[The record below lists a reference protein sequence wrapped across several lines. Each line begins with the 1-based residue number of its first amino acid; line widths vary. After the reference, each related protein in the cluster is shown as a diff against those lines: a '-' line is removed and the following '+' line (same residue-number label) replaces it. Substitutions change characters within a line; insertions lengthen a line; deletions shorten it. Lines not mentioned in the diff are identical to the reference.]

1 MLLAQTGIQ
10 PALPSLAFLI
20 LVSNKDFAV
29 TGQLFT
35 QYFLTDGI
43 RSTEAWQEVVRER
56 QSFAAFKQSLIDIIG
71 GVSPSSPPNEAATE
85 QDVVRKVFDLLGWR
99 AYLPQQGSK
108 GNEDVPDHL
117 LFADE
122 NDKERA
128 NARTHSE
135 DRYQDA
141 LVIEESKRFGL
152 PLDSRDRDDTA
163 QRGTPHGQILRY
175 LSTAESATDGRIR
188 WGILTNGAVWRLYD
202 YRTRPRAS
210 AFYEADVQT
219 LLLEDNDHALRVFF
233 LLLRRAA
240 FTLREGATTTF
251 LEEAIAEGQRYE
263 QRVAADLSEVV
274 FTHVFPNLVAA
285 LAARLATDA
294 ATGSDLTAARHAALI
309 FLYRLLFILYAED
322 RGLLPVNDSRYDD
335 YGLRKRVRDDV
346 AARMN
351 ANDTFSNS
359 ATILYDRLTNL
370 FRVIDQGDPSIG
382 LPPYNGGLFAPESA
396 PLLDHVR
403 LPDNIVA
410 EIIYEL
416 SHTRS
421 AQKGETARSFVNYRD
436 MSVQQLGSIYERLL
450 EQEPVRGD
458 DGDIAMRPNPYA
470 RKDSGSFYTPQ
481 ELVDLIVEKTL
492 DPLVEERL
500 TAFEQKAA
508 QLKRDR
514 RPKTARQ
521 QELAALDP
529 AAAVLDL
536 KILDPAMGSGHF
548 LVTAVDFLSD
558 YIADLVEYAP
568 GVPDWLADDPG
579 AAYVSPLVA
588 RIAAIRQEILLR
600 ARESDWTLNEEQL
613 TDQAIIRRMVLKRCI
628 YGVDKNPLAVEL
640 AKVSLWLH
648 SFTVGAPLS
657 FLDHHLRCGDSL
669 LGMRV
674 TEAVG
679 ELRRMGSFF
688 IQSAVAGAEASAEGM
703 EHIEMLSD
711 ADVSEVRQS
720 ASLFKEVEE
729 TTSDL
734 RGLLDTLCGLRWLT
748 AGMKK
753 KERTLFELPLLET
766 LDKHAV
772 DAFKLLAHGPD
783 ELSHGQTDAIRHSR
797 ESGNPSSP
805 ESLDSD
811 LRRSDDES
819 APDAATSG
827 SAGLQPAPTEG
838 KELATGVSEGQAPA
852 LPHHSDAGDTVR
864 HSRESGNPSSSAAA
878 SSGSAGL
885 QPAPTEGKELATG
898 VSEGQ
903 APALPHHVDASDA
916 VRHSGESRNPSSSA
930 AASSGSAGLQ
940 PAPTEGKELAT
951 GVSEGQAPALP
962 HHSDAGDTVRHSG
975 ESVDA
980 RPTSERIDARP
991 TGESIDARHS
1001 RESGNA
1007 SSSESLD
1014 SGFHRSDDPQAA
1026 PSSGSAG
1033 LQPASEEGNDPAAD
1047 TSGETLTQEFTA
1059 LWHNARAIADR
1070 ETFLH
1075 WEAAFPGV
1083 WAQWQDANP
1092 SGGFDAVIGNPPWD
1106 RIKLQEVEWIAT
1118 RAPELARAPTAAARR
1133 TAIKEL
1139 RAQGDPLAADFD
1151 AAKARADSLGKL
1163 VRASGH
1169 YPLLGGGDINLY
1181 SLFVE
1186 RALRLVNANGLVGL
1200 LTPSGIY
1207 ADKTAAKFFKSVS
1220 TRGRVAGL
1228 YDFENKKIFF
1238 KDVHASFK
1246 FCALIVGGAERQF
1259 DETACA
1265 FFLHDTKTIDDPD
1278 RCFPLA
1284 PDDFARVNPNTGTA
1298 PVFRTRRDADITRAI
1313 YARHPVLVNRSDG
1326 TDHKTWPV
1334 KYQTMFHMTNDS
1346 HLFRT
1351 AAQLEDEGFYP
1362 VQGNRWKRGKDI
1374 YLPLYQGRM
1383 IHQFDHRANS
1393 VRINPESTHNPYL
1406 SEEVSEAQHADP
1418 NFLPQSQYWV
1428 PASNVEP
1435 VFQAK
1440 RGYAIGFRD
1449 IARPTD
1455 VRTSIASVLPMAGYG
1470 NTLPLLLDDNNSL
1483 SASLVSTIVANLNS
1497 VCVDF
1502 IARQKAQ
1509 GTHLNWF
1516 IVEQLPVIAPDD
1528 YDRKFGETTA
1538 RELVR
1543 DHVLRLTYTAHDLAP
1558 FARDLGHVGP
1568 PFIWNEEKRRHL
1580 RARLDALYFHLYGIS
1595 RDDADYILSTFPIV
1609 QRQDE
1614 TAFNT
1619 FRTRNLILAY
1629 MNALNAGDTETVVD
1643 L

>member
-1 MLLAQTGIQ
+1 MES
-10 PALPSLAFLI
+10 ALPAHPTKRQPSKTWCGRYSTSWAG
-20 LVSNKDFAV
+20 A
-29 TGQLFT
+29 TT
-35 QYFLTDGI
+35 Y
-43 RSTEAWQEVVRER
+43 RS
-56 QSFAAFKQSLIDIIG
+56 K
-71 GVSPSSPPNEAATE
+71 
-85 QDVVRKVFDLLGWR
+85 
-99 AYLPQQGSK
+99 GSK

-135 DRYQDA
+135 GRYRDA

-175 LSTAESATDGRIR
+175 LATAESATDGRIR
-188 WGILTNGAVWRLYD
+188 WGILTNGAVWRLYA

-219 LLLEDNDHALRVFF
+219 LLQEDNDHALRAFF

-240 FTLREGATTTF
+240 FTLHEGATTSF

-285 LAARLATDA
+285 LAARLAADA

-335 YGLRKRVRDDV
+335 YGLRKGVRDPV

-450 EQEPVRGD
+450 EQEPVRG
-458 DGDIAMRPNPYA
+458 GNGAIAMRPNPYA

-500 TAFEQKAA
+500 AAFEQKAA

-514 RPKTARQ
+514 RSKAARQ

-568 GVPDWLADDPG
+568 GVPDWLAGDG
-579 AAYVSPLVA
+579 SAAYVSPLVA

-729 TTSDL
+729 TTSGL

-753 KERTLFELPLLET
+753 RERTLFELPLLET

-772 DAFKLLAHGPD
+772 DAFKLLARGPD

-797 ESGNPSSP
+797 ESGNPGFQPGVS
-805 ESLDSD
+805 DSD
-811 LRRSDDES
+811 RPS
-819 APDAATSG
+819 P
-827 SAGLQPAPTEG
+827 
-838 KELATGVSEGQAPA
+838 
-852 LPHHSDAGDTVR
+852 AGDTVR
-864 HSRESGNPSSSAAA
+864 HSR
-878 SSGSAGL
+878 
-885 QPAPTEGKELATG
+885 
-898 VSEGQ
+898 
-903 APALPHHVDASDA
+903 
-916 VRHSGESRNPSSSA
+916 ESRNPSSSA

-940 PAPTEGKELAT
+940 PAPTERKELAT
-951 GVSEGQAPALP
+951 GVSAGQAPSLP
-962 HHSDAGDTVRHSG
+962 HHVDASDAVRHSRA
-975 ESVDA
+975 SVDA
-980 RPTSERIDARP
+980 RPTRESIDARPTSESIDARPTGESIDARHSRESIAARPTGESIDARHSRERIDARHSRERIDARPTGERIDARP

-1001 RESGNA
+1001 RESV
-1007 SSSESLD
+1007 D
-1014 SGFHRSDDPQAA
+1014 
-1026 PSSGSAG
+1026 
-1033 LQPASEEGNDPAAD
+1033 
-1047 TSGETLTQEFTA
+1047 
-1059 LWHNARAIADR
+1059 
-1070 ETFLH
+1070 
-1075 WEAAFPGV
+1075 
-1083 WAQWQDANP
+1083 
-1092 SGGFDAVIGNPPWD
+1092 
-1106 RIKLQEVEWIAT
+1106 
-1118 RAPELARAPTAAARR
+1118 
-1133 TAIKEL
+1133 
-1139 RAQGDPLAADFD
+1139 
-1151 AAKARADSLGKL
+1151 
-1163 VRASGH
+1163 
-1169 YPLLGGGDINLY
+1169 
-1181 SLFVE
+1181 
-1186 RALRLVNANGLVGL
+1186 
-1200 LTPSGIY
+1200 
-1207 ADKTAAKFFKSVS
+1207 
-1220 TRGRVAGL
+1220 
-1228 YDFENKKIFF
+1228 
-1238 KDVHASFK
+1238 
-1246 FCALIVGGAERQF
+1246 
-1259 DETACA
+1259 
-1265 FFLHDTKTIDDPD
+1265 
-1278 RCFPLA
+1278 
-1284 PDDFARVNPNTGTA
+1284 
-1298 PVFRTRRDADITRAI
+1298 
-1313 YARHPVLVNRSDG
+1313 ARHSR
-1326 TDHKTWPV
+1326 
-1334 KYQTMFHMTNDS
+1334 
-1346 HLFRT
+1346 
-1351 AAQLEDEGFYP
+1351 E
-1362 VQGNRWKRGKDI
+1362 
-1374 YLPLYQGRM
+1374 
-1383 IHQFDHRANS
+1383 S
-1393 VRINPESTHNPYL
+1393 VDAPPTGESI
-1406 SEEVSEAQHADP
+1406 D
-1418 NFLPQSQYWV
+1418 
-1428 PASNVEP
+1428 
-1435 VFQAK
+1435 
-1440 RGYAIGFRD
+1440 
-1449 IARPTD
+1449 ARPTSESVD
-1455 VRTSIASVLPMAGYG
+1455 ARHSRESGKVDSHVKCNTWLMNTSAGVWK
-1470 NTLPLLLDDNNSL
+1470 P
-1483 SASLVSTIVANLNS
+1483 
-1497 VCVDF
+1497 
-1502 IARQKAQ
+1502 
-1509 GTHLNWF
+1509 
-1516 IVEQLPVIAPDD
+1516 
-1528 YDRKFGETTA
+1528 
-1538 RELVR
+1538 
-1543 DHVLRLTYTAHDLAP
+1543 
-1558 FARDLGHVGP
+1558 
-1568 PFIWNEEKRRHL
+1568 RHL
-1580 RARLDALYFHLYGIS
+1580 RGVWLYACTSWAKRSWL
-1595 RDDADYILSTFPIV
+1595 T
-1609 QRQDE
+1609 
-1614 TAFNT
+1614 
-1619 FRTRNLILAY
+1619 
-1629 MNALNAGDTETVVD
+1629 
-1643 L
+1643 

>member
-1 MLLAQTGIQ
+1 M
-10 PALPSLAFLI
+10 
-20 LVSNKDFAV
+20 

-43 RSTEAWQEVVRER
+43 RSTEAWQEIDRKPEA
-56 QSFAAFKQSLIDIIG
+56 FAAFRQSLIDIMG
-71 GVSPSSPPNEAATE
+71 GVSPGSLPNEAATE
-85 QDVVRKVFDLLGWR
+85 QDVVRKIFNLLGWR
-99 AYLPQQGSK
+99 DYLPQQGSK
-108 GNEDVPDHL
+108 GYEDIPDHL

-128 NARTHSE
+128 AARTRSE

-141 LVIEESKRFGL
+141 LVVEESKRFGL
-152 PLDSRDRDDTA
+152 PLDSRDRDDA
-163 QRGTPHGQILRY
+163 ARLGTPHGQILRY
-175 LSTAESATDGRIR
+175 LATAESATDGRIR

-219 LLLEDNDHALRVFF
+219 LLRKNDDHALRVFF

-240 FTLREGATTTF
+240 FTLHAGATATF
-251 LEEAIAEGQRYE
+251 LDEAIAEGQRYE

-285 LAARLATDA
+285 LAARLDADA

-351 ANDTFSNS
+351 SSDTFSSS
-359 ATILYDRLTNL
+359 ATILYDGLANL

-396 PLLDHVR
+396 PVLDQVR

-421 AQKGETARSFVNYRD
+421 TQKGETTRSFVNYRD

-458 DGDIAMRPNPYA
+458 NGAIAMRPNPYA

-500 TAFEQKAA
+500 MAFEEKSA

-514 RPKTARQ
+514 RPKAERQ
-521 QELAALDP
+521 WELAALDP
-529 AAAVLDL
+529 AEAVLDL

-558 YIADLVEYAP
+558 YIADLVEYVP
-568 GVPDWLADDPG
+568 GVPDWLADDG
-579 AAYVSPLVA
+579 SAAYVSPLVA
-588 RIAAIRQEILLR
+588 RIAAIREEILLR
-600 ARESDWTLNEEQL
+600 ARESDWTINEDQL
-613 TDQAIIRRMVLKRCI
+613 TDQAVIRRMVLKRCI

-679 ELRRMGSFF
+679 ELNRMAGLGA
-688 IQSAVAGAEASAEGM
+688 QSAIAGAESAAAGM
-703 EHIEMLSD
+703 QRIEALAD
-711 ADVSEVRQS
+711 ADVAEVRES
-720 ASLFKEVEE
+720 EALFQGVEK
-729 TTSDL
+729 TTADL
-734 RGLLDTLCGLRWLT
+734 RSLLDTLCGLRWLT

-753 KERTLFELPLLET
+753 KERTLFESPLFET
-766 LDKHAV
+766 FRQHPL

-783 ELSHGQTDAIRHSR
+783 ALAIQARGIPARDLAQAERPGADSPLSQSERPDVESPLSQSERLGAESPLSPR
-797 ESGNPSSP
+797 ERARVRANPSSAKDTESPASGNPSSP
-805 ESLDSD
+805 NPMDS
-811 LRRSDDES
+811 RFHGSDDQ
-819 APDAATSG
+819 D
-827 SAGLQPAPTEG
+827 
-838 KELATGVSEGQAPA
+838 
-852 LPHHSDAGDTVR
+852 
-864 HSRESGNPSSSAAA
+864 PS
-878 SSGSAGL
+878 
-885 QPAPTEGKELATG
+885 
-898 VSEGQ
+898 
-903 APALPHHVDASDA
+903 
-916 VRHSGESRNPSSSA
+916 
-930 AASSGSAGLQ
+930 
-940 PAPTEGKELAT
+940 
-951 GVSEGQAPALP
+951 
-962 HHSDAGDTVRHSG
+962 
-975 ESVDA
+975 
-980 RPTSERIDARP
+980 
-991 TGESIDARHS
+991 
-1001 RESGNA
+1001 
-1007 SSSESLD
+1007 
-1014 SGFHRSDDPQAA
+1014 A

-1033 LQPASEEGNDPAAD
+1033 SYGTCAQPASEEGNDPAAD
-1047 TSGETLTQEFTA
+1047 TSGETLTQEFAT
-1059 LWHNARAIADR
+1059 LWRDARAIADR

-1083 WAQWQDANP
+1083 WAQWLDANP

-1106 RIKLQEVEWIAT
+1106 RIKLQEVEWFAT

-1139 RAQGDPLAADFD
+1139 RGQGDPLAADFD
-1151 AAKARADSLGKL
+1151 DAKARADSLGKL

-1186 RALRLVNANGLVGL
+1186 RALRLVKANGLVGL

-1228 YDFENKKIFF
+1228 YDFENRRLGTDLPPFF
-1238 KDVHASFK
+1238 PDVDSRFK
-1246 FCALIVGGAERQF
+1246 FCALIAGGAARQF
-1259 DETACA
+1259 GETACA
-1265 FFLHDTKTIDDPD
+1265 FFLHDTKTTEDPE

-1298 PVFRTRRDADITRAI
+1298 PVFRTRRNADITRAV

-1326 TDHKTWPV
+1326 TERKTWPV
-1334 KYQTMFHMTNDS
+1334 KYHTMFHMTNDS

-1351 AAQLEDEGFYP
+1351 ATQLDEEGFYP
-1362 VQGNRWKRGKDI
+1362 VQGNRWQRGKEL

-1383 IHQFDHRANS
+1383 IWHFDHRANS
-1393 VRINPESTHNPYL
+1393 VRVNPESTHNPYL
-1406 SEEVSEAQHADP
+1406 SEKVTEAQHADP
-1418 NFLPQSQYWV
+1418 SFLPQSQYWV
-1428 PASNVEP
+1428 PSKEVVRSLPE
-1435 VFQAK
+1435 QTD
-1440 RGYAIGFRD
+1440 YSLGFRD
-1449 IARPTD
+1449 ITNPTNE
-1455 VRTSIASVLPMAGYG
+1455 RTMV
-1470 NTLPLLLDDNNSL
+1470 
-1483 SASLVSTIVANLNS
+1483 ASLVPWSGLGNTAPTLVKFDPDPPKVKGATGKHFTFGASEIACLLANLNS
-1497 VCVDF
+1497 LCLDF
-1502 IARQKAQ
+1502 AARLKAQ
-1509 GTHLNWF
+1509 GTHMNWF
-1516 IVEQLPVIAPDD
+1516 IVEQLPVIAPPD
-1528 YDRKFGETTA
+1528 YDRKFGDTTA

-1543 DHVLRLTYTAHDLAP
+1543 DHVLKLTYTAHDLAP
-1558 FARDLGHVGP
+1558 FARDLGYDGP
-1568 PFIWNEEKRRHL
+1568 PFIWNEEERRHL

-1595 RDDADYILSTFPIV
+1595 REDADYILSTFPIV

-1614 TAFNT
+1614 SAFNT
-1619 FRTRNLILAY
+1619 YRTRNLILAY
-1629 MNALNAGDTETVVD
+1629 MNALTAGDTETVVAV
-1643 L
+1643 